1 MTHMK
6 LLLTFTVAAMLAAP
20 AGASAGTPRA
30 LTPHEVAPATVWL
43 GTPDATTAA
52 YRTPASG
59 SAILRADAGRVTTV
73 PAPDGCSARAAGSGR
88 IAYVCGPAVQTERA
102 VAGTTLGGVTRP
114 LAVTSTT
121 GGDVVRLDQWLHADA
136 AGIYAEEPSAVG
148 ERWIRSRNGGY
159 HDHDGYA
166 DLNWR
171 TGEQRE
177 WDLTDPRRVS
187 DLDAP
192 ELTAPLCAPLR
203 AEVLPPAD
211 ISPGGVVR
219 QQPVTVRG
227 RWVLITHATE
237 PVTATLHRC
246 GTAAPVKLPS
256 GFDLPV
262 LGDGWLAQSHRN
274 GIRLLRLSDN
284 RQFRVPRVT
293 SAQASDLQLSL
304 TKGRLYVGM
313 PVATGGNRR
322 LLTVRLP
329 RR

>member
-1 MTHMK
+1 MICTK
-6 LLLTFTVAAMLAAP
+6 LLLTFTTAAMLVAP
-20 AGASAGTPRA
+20 VNVAAGAPRA
-30 LTPHEVAPATVWL
+30 LTPHEVAPAAVWL

-73 PAPDGCSARAAGSGR
+73 PAPDGCSARAAGGGR
-88 IAYVCGPAVQTERA
+88 IAYVCGPAAQTERV

-136 AGIYAEEPSAVG
+136 AGLYAAEPFAVG
-148 ERWIRSRNGGY
+148 AQWIRSRNRGY
-159 HDHDGYA
+159 HDHDGYV

-187 DLDAP
+187 DLNAP

-203 AEVLPPAD
+203 AEVLPLGD

-227 RWVLITHATE
+227 RWVLITHAT
-237 PVTATLHRC
+237 VTLHRC

-262 LGDGWLAQSHRN
+262 LGDGWVAQSHRN
-274 GIRLLRLSDN
+274 GIHLLRLSDK

-293 SAQASDLQLSL
+293 SAQANDLQLSL

-313 PVATGGNRR
+313 SVATGGNRR